1 MLKLGFNQATC
12 KDNSDVKTDLQLC
25 EKYGYDYIELRLDML
40 KEYFKENSIDDLK
53 DFFENN
59 NIKPFAFNSIEN
71 INFNTPEQWDQLLEL
86 FVFACETAQAIGNPY
101 LIVVPTVGE
110 HVMNKN
116 EKEVL
121 EDSVKV
127 LNELADIAE
136 PYGVKL
142 AFEPIGDN
150 KWCCN
155 SLRQAHEIIQAVNRD
170 SVGLTVDCINFY
182 MHDKCAD
189 LEYITKI
196 PAEKL
201 FVYHINDCEDLP
213 LGILDHPDRIM
224 PGEGVIP
231 VADITDRVKK
241 TGYNTVASLEL
252 FRPEYYKMDPEDV
265 IKMGA
270 EKTKPFL

>member
-12 KDNSDVKTDLQLC
+12 KENSDVITDLTLC

-40 KEYFKENSIDDLK
+40 QEYLRENTIEDLQGFFKRSH
-53 DFFENN
+53 
-59 NIKPFAFNSIEN
+59 IKPFAFNSIED
-71 INFNTPEQWDQLLEL
+71 INFNTPAEWEKLLAL
-86 FVFACETAQAIGNPY
+86 FTFACQTAKAIDNPY
-101 LIVVPTVGE
+101 IIVVPT
-110 HVMNKN
+110 MNPDLMGKN
-116 EKEVL
+116 EQEVL
-121 EDSVKV
+121 QDSVKV
-127 LNELADIAE
+127 LHELADIGE
-136 PYGVKL
+136 RYNVKL
-142 AFEPIGDN
+142 AFEPIGDK

-155 SLRQAHEIIQAVNRD
+155 SLRQAYEIIQAVDRE

-182 MHDKCAD
+182 MQDKCAD
-189 LEYITKI
+189 VEYIKEIPGEKI
-196 PAEKL
+196 

-224 PGEGVIP
+224 PGDGIIP
-231 VADITDRVKK
+231 VAKITDNVKA

-252 FRPEYYKMDPEDV
+252 FRPEYYQMDPEEV